1 MSEVEHKE
9 IELRSE
15 EVQEVMDQIPPWIL
29 RWGITVLF
37 LVVLSILI
45 GSFFFKYPDVISTQM
60 TLTSQK
66 PVASIVARSSGR
78 LSKVYVKD
86 GQQVR
91 MNDPL
96 AIIENPAITE
106 DVEFLEKLLIRS
118 GFSPEE
124 AVANLLPAKDL
135 SLGDIQGDY
144 TNYLKSL
151 HDYLNYQSLEY
162 YPKKIASVKGQI
174 DRYRV
179 YYQNQAR
186 QHEVIKS
193 QYEIAYQQYQRDSL
207 LFVRQVISPSEHE
220 SAKNELLQSRYSL
233 EGSFATLEN
242 LNIQIAQLEES
253 LLDLELQ
260 QVERETVIM
269 QEYRT
274 ATDQLHN
281 SMNSWRLNYCLISP
295 IEGVVTFTK
304 YWNENQTI
312 TAGESVFSVVPDK
325 EVEMIG
331 VSMLPLARS
340 GKVKSGQRVLIRFAN
355 YPDQEF
361 GLVNGRIAGISLVP
375 AEDNYRV
382 EIELPDGLRTNYGKE
397 LPVSQEMQA
406 TAEIVTEDLRLIER
420 FFQPLKKILKEGFQE
435 P

>member
-1 MSEVEHKE
+1 M
-9 IELRSE
+9 IE
-15 EVQEVMDQIPPWIL
+15 
-29 RWGITVLF
+29 
-37 LVVLSILI
+37 
-45 GSFFFKYPDVISTQM
+45 
-60 TLTSQK
+60 
-66 PVASIVARSSGR
+66 
-78 LSKVYVKD
+78 
-86 GQQVR
+86 
-91 MNDPL
+91 
-96 AIIENPAITE
+96 
-106 DVEFLEKLLIRS
+106 
-118 GFSPEE
+118 
-124 AVANLLPAKDL
+124 
-135 SLGDIQGDY
+135 
-144 TNYLKSL
+144 
-151 HDYLNYQSLEY
+151 
-162 YPKKIASVKGQI
+162 
-174 DRYRV
+174 
-179 YYQNQAR
+179 
-186 QHEVIKS
+186 S
-193 QYEIAYQQYQRDSL
+193 QYEIAYQQYHRDSL

-274 ATDQLHN
+274 AMDQLHN

-361 GLVNGRIAGISLVP
+361 GLVNGRVAGISLVP

>member
-1 MSEVEHKE
+1 MSEAEYKE

-37 LVVLSILI
+37 LVILSILI

-78 LSKVYVKD
+78 LSKVYAKD

-96 AIIENPAITE
+96 AIIEDPAITE
-106 DVEFLEKLLIRS
+106 DVEFLEKLLIHS

-124 AVANLLPAKDL
+124 AVTHILPAKDL

-179 YYQNQAR
+179 YCQNQAR
-186 QHEVIKS
+186 QHAVIES
-193 QYEIAYQQYQRDSL
+193 QYEIAYQQYHRDSL

-260 QVERETVIM
+260 QMERETVIM

-274 ATDQLHN
+274 AMDQLHN

-331 VSMLPLARS
+331 ISMLPLARS

-361 GLVNGRIAGISLVP
+361 GLVNGRVAGISLVP